1 MIVSGQ
7 VSSVFL
13 QRNLKQVIEEFG
25 EESITNVETNS
36 YGTTVYFEVEVF
48 TVEEAVE
55 VNRRIAMISGQ

>member
-13 QRNLKQVIEEFG
+13 ERNLKQVIEEFG
-25 EESITNVETNS
+25 EESITNVESNA

-48 TVEEAVE
+48 TVEEAIE
-55 VNRRIAMISGQ
+55 VNRRISAMNGH